1 MLHKELLSGCES
13 IEWQVNELDRAIGV
27 AERDPARFS
36 VDSAEIERR
45 KKWTAST
52 RSQVQS
58 IVEKLSVVV
67 EKNTEA
73 SNGQIS
79 RRELMRLENQ
89 YQPTSN
95 HGVDDVYESDRQA
108 LILKEQDE
116 DLDDLSATV
125 ERLGDVGLSIHEEL
139 SVQGH
144 LMDELTNDMD
154 STANRLDFVQKRIAG
169 VLKKAGWKGQV
180 MTIVFLVVLLLI
192 LTLLVF
198 SG

>member
-1 MLHKELLSGCES
+1 MFSDINSSQSGFNVS
-13 IEWQVNELDRAIGV
+13 SQIR
-27 AERDPARFS
+27 
-36 VDSAEIERR
+36 
-45 KKWTAST
+45 
-52 RSQVQS
+52 QVQS

-108 LILKEQDE
+108 LILKWVSTGLGHAFSEWSLLTAQWNGPVYNIIGWTFAWIQPMPYVMLFFLAHECNSSHLWCALISMLCVLVPPSPSNREQDE

-139 SVQGH
+139 SVQ
-144 LMDELTNDMD
+144 
-154 STANRLDFVQKRIAG
+154 
-169 VLKKAGWKGQV
+169 
-180 MTIVFLVVLLLI
+180 VLLPLPKSFDF
-192 LTLLVF
+192 TP
-198 SG
+198 